1 MKIAVAGTDYVVL
14 SLATLLSQNNELM
27 ALDIVEEKSI
37 WLIIVFLL
45 YEMNILKKI
54 DLKSTLDYKEAFE
67 NANEDVIK
75 KSNKITFVVKSTVLI
90 GFVEYIRKTY
100 NISNI
105 FFSPKFLRK
114 TLYDIYIHL

>member
-75 KSNKITFVVKSTVLI
+75 KSNKY
-90 GFVEYIRKTY
+90 EW
-100 NISNI
+100 
-105 FFSPKFLRK
+105 
-114 TLYDIYIHL
+114 

>member
-75 KSNKITFVVKSTVLI
+75 KSNK
-90 GFVEYIRKTY
+90 YA
-100 NISNI
+100 
-105 FFSPKFLRK
+105 
-114 TLYDIYIHL
+114 

>member
-67 NANEDVIK
+67 NANKDVIK
-75 KSNKITFVVKSTVLI
+75 KSNKY
-90 GFVEYIRKTY
+90 EW
-100 NISNI
+100 
-105 FFSPKFLRK
+105 
-114 TLYDIYIHL
+114 

>member
-54 DLKSTLDYKEAFE
+54 DLKSTLDYKKAFE

-75 KSNKITFVVKSTVLI
+75 KSNKY
-90 GFVEYIRKTY
+90 EW
-100 NISNI
+100 
-105 FFSPKFLRK
+105 
-114 TLYDIYIHL
+114 

>member
-67 NANEDVIK
+67 NANEDLYHSGW
-75 KSNKITFVVKSTVLI
+75 KSQFLSRINP
-90 GFVEYIRKTY
+90 
-100 NISNI
+100 SNN
-105 FFSPKFLRK
+105 
-114 TLYDIYIHL
+114 